1 MFLTK
6 FDWLTPPVTLYYKG
20 ELQHSSVGSSVIS
33 IIGYCA
39 SICIGLYLSFD
50 FFSKGSPTVFC
61 FNRYI
66 EDAGNFYFNSSGIFS
81 HFQIFDTKY
90 AVPGKL
96 DFTKIR
102 VIGTELSIQTYIE
115 RNNTTRD
122 DHWLYGLCNN
132 DSDIK
137 GIESL
142 YKFSDFN
149 LSYCIKKYFKKE
161 DKKYYSIGDKNFR
174 WPYTDKGTSNDNKT
188 FYGFVFEACK
198 EDEAWEIGGGEK
210 CKSDAEIHEYM
221 NTHYVRFFM
230 VDYYP
235 DVYNYKTPFRKYFFN
250 IDTTLSSGSYTY
262 NHINFNPAKI
272 ISHNGIFF
280 DKSVETYGYIIDQN
294 VQESGEYHGAYLA
307 YYFWLKNKIIIYERT
322 YKTFQDVFAE
332 IEGMS
337 DLIILFATV
346 INNFISEYITL
357 KDTAHVLFTLRS
369 KNINKTEIKRIL
381 QTKRRTMF
389 SKNFPPKKNNTPPY
403 NNYLNSNKNEE
414 NSDKNKMN
422 NNNNQKIY
430 NFKTKKKRQILY
442 KRVMGNKNKYYENS
456 GISGT
461 SKTKG
466 NSMIKDKSSTPMGVD
481 IYNNLEKKQI
491 HKDEKVDNIK
501 DGEDEI
507 TMPSFD
513 PFEETKL
520 NFLEFA
526 YNYIFFCKKKKN
538 SIEIYDNFRMKI
550 ISEENMIQ
558 NYLDIHTLNKS
569 LQQMTRDEEINN

>member
-20 ELQHSSVGSSVIS
+20 ELQHSSIGSAVIS
-33 IIGYCA
+33 IIGYLT

-50 FFSKGSPTVFC
+50 FFCKGSPTVFC

-66 EDAGNFYFNSSGIFS
+66 EDAGNFYLNSSGVFS
-81 HFQIFDTKY
+81 HFQIYDTKHGK
-90 AVPGKL
+90 PGEL

-102 VIGTELSIQTYIE
+102 VIGIESSIQNYVE
-115 RNNTTRD
+115 RNNTTGD

-161 DKKYYSIGDKNFR
+161 DKKYYSIGDENFR
-174 WPYTDKGTSNDNKT
+174 WPNTDKGTSNDNKT
-188 FYGFVFEACK
+188 FYVFIFEACK
-198 EDEAWEIGGGEK
+198 EDEAWEIVGGEK
-210 CKSDAEIHEYM
+210 CKSDAEIREYM

-230 VDYYP
+230 IDYYP
-235 DVYNYKTPFRKYFFN
+235 DVYNYKNPFKKYFFN

-280 DKSVETYGYIIDQN
+280 DKSVETHGYIVDQN
-294 VQESGEYHGAYLA
+294 TQESGEYHGAYLA
-307 YYFWLKNKIIIYERT
+307 FYFWLKNKIIIYERT

-346 INNFISEYITL
+346 INNFMSEYITL

-369 KNINKTEIKRIL
+369 KNVNRTEIKRIL

-389 SKNFPPKKNNTPPY
+389 SKDFPPKKNNI
-403 NNYLNSNKNEE
+403 NSNKNDE
-414 NSDKNKMN
+414 NSDRNKIN
-422 NNNNQKIY
+422 NNNSNLKVFNY
-430 NFKTKKKRQILY
+430 NNKKKRQILY
-442 KRVMGNKNKYYENS
+442 KRVIGNKNKYYENS
-456 GISGT
+456 GISEN
-461 SKTKG
+461 SKTKR
-466 NSMIKDKSSTPMGVD
+466 NITMKNKSSTLMPVD
-481 IYNNLEKKQI
+481 NYNNIEKKEKP
-491 HKDEKVDNIK
+491 KDEKVNNIK
-501 DGEDEI
+501 NSEDEI
-507 TMPSFD
+507 SMPSFD
-513 PFEETKL
+513 PFKETKL

-558 NYLDIHTLNKS
+558 NYLDIHTHNK
-569 LQQMTRDEEINN
+569 LIEQMTRDEELINQ